1 MKYSLFLS
9 LAVLLLSSC
18 GEKVSEEIKVK
29 STKEKNNSGETFSP
43 RDTPAHKEDS
53 AQSDQ
58 KIEASG
64 ETDKGELVSSIKAG
78 NFVGE
83 EKTVRGLVADVHQTK
98 KVKYLNFDDKY
109 PNNSFTG
116 VVFARSF
123 DKFPDL
129 NKYEGETVEI
139 TGEISLYNGKPQ
151 IILNDETQIRIVK

>member
-1 MKYSLFLS
+1 MRYILALS
-9 LAVLLLSSC
+9 IVVLLLSSC

-29 STKEKNNSGETFSP
+29 STKEKNTSENTFTP
-43 RDTPAHKEDS
+43 KDTPTQKDTS
-53 AQSDQ
+53 SSDQ
-58 KIEASG
+58 KNEASG
-64 ETDKGELVSSIKAG
+64 ETEKGGVVSSIKAG

-129 NKYEGETVEI
+129 QKYEGETVEI

-151 IILNDETQIRIVK
+151 IIMNDENQIRIVK